1 MKALNLLLAPFCV
14 VSLWVAA
21 GAASASDINKPT
33 HLTNSG
39 NTAVNNVKA
48 KQYLQ
53 GGQQESGGQPDA
65 DGNIYDPSSDTLVH
79 MGSAKKGNCNMNVGG
94 VKSGNE
100 TVVTAKNIVNV
111 CK

>member
-1 MKALNLLLAPFCV
+1 MKSSHWYLAPLC
-14 VSLWVAA
+14 AA
-21 GAASASDINKPT
+21 FLMTAPGMASASDINRPT
-33 HLTNSG
+33 HLSNGG

-53 GGQQESGGQPDA
+53 GAPENSGQPDA
-65 DGNIYDPSSDTLVH
+65 DGNVYDPGTDTLVH
-79 MGSAKKGNCNMNVGG
+79 MGSARKGDCNMNVGG

-100 TVVTAKNIVNV
+100 TVVTAKNIINV